1 MTDKEKIEQRKIV
14 PVVAMVSAGKSKLL
28 NVLYNINYLECKT
41 GIGTKFVNILR
52 YNPNIKQPRFY
63 HLKLEKKDDNY
74 IFYKDLSLDVTE
86 GEKNIIEVNKNIN
99 EDLRAQPET
108 KYEDLFYMTEINEIP
123 FIKDKEYLKTHDLCD
138 IPGLNEYQN
147 NKNNEIKEKEKEIK
161 KENNNDKQFEEILK
175 EGEKCGYI
183 INLEKN
189 NKNEENEEKDEK
201 KNENNIN
208 ISEKKE
214 DLEDDIFKKIDIENE
229 HTYLTEIFK
238 IIKNSIDG
246 AIIILSIE
254 NYYKLENFEIIA
266 KLHKVIQKEISNFLI
281 ILNKMDLST
290 NPKND
295 IQKCKGLLIQNFP
308 KFQTFNINLNT
319 FIPLSV
325 DQLQNELLMD
335 KNFKHLINYHFYN
348 YMSKMNEEKNK
359 KETVTGKSF
368 INHLTDIIKTVGG
381 IKKEEIESKVEEL
394 NERDNIG
401 NINKEIIE
409 IINEIKNKF
418 SANEINLGISEQ
430 DFNDSNDDELPDPD
444 MEVTNSDDIYDINPT
459 YIIKFFYICFEDK
472 NQKLLMPSLSTETI
486 NLLNYFTNK
495 KTELK
500 LENNSKN
507 EEDNKIEQKT
517 RINREIINYLDDI
530 RNKFEKSK
538 FYIKELESI
547 IDEIKKVIID
557 LKIYDVI
564 LIPFIGAS
572 NAGKTTIINGII
584 GKELLPTDLNECT
597 KRGIIIRYTDEEETT
612 IRKASFIEEK
622 FLDTTSY
629 YFQAEHLIGKGIKQ
643 VRETLQGLNLDFT
656 TNEKDSFYY
665 IRTKIKLF
673 DELGLSDYYKK
684 MIYLIDFPG
693 YGTGNIFET

>member
-1 MTDKEKIEQRKIV
+1 MTDKEKIDQRKIV
-14 PVVAMVSAGKSKLL
+14 PVAAMVSAGKSKLL

-138 IPGLNEYQN
+138 IPGLSEYQN
-147 NKNNEIKEKEKEIK
+147 NKNNEIKEKEKEKEKEIK

-175 EGEKCGYI
+175 EGAKQGYI
-183 INLEKN
+183 YLEKDN
-189 NKNEENEEKDEK
+189 IKQENEEKEK
-201 KNENNIN
+201 EKNKEEEKNNNNNNIN
-208 ISEKKE
+208 EKKE

-281 ILNKMDLST
+281 ILNKMDLSS
-290 NPKND
+290 NPKAD

-335 KNFKHLINYHFYN
+335 KSFKHLINYHFYN

-359 KETVTGKSF
+359 KQTITGKSF

-394 NERDNIG
+394 NERE
-401 NINKEIIE
+401 NINIINQEIIE
-409 IINEIKNKF
+409 IINEIKNNF

-430 DFNDSNDDELPDPD
+430 DFIDSNDDELPDPEN
-444 MEVTNSDDIYDINPT
+444 MEDTNNDDIYDINPT
-459 YIIKFFYICFEDK
+459 YIIKFFYICFENK
-472 NQKLLMPSLSTETI
+472 KEKLLMPSLSTETI

-495 KTELK
+495 KVELK

-507 EEDNKIEQKT
+507 EKNNKIEEKT
-517 RINREIINYLDDI
+517 KINREIISHLTNI
-530 RNKFEKSK
+530 RNKFEESK

-547 IDEIKKVIID
+547 IDEIKKVIIN
-557 LKIYDVI
+557 LRIYDVI

-597 KRGIIIRYTDEEETT
+597 KRGIIIRLY
-612 IRKASFIEEK
+612 
-622 FLDTTSY
+622 
-629 YFQAEHLIGKGIKQ
+629 
-643 VRETLQGLNLDFT
+643 
-656 TNEKDSFYY
+656 
-665 IRTKIKLF
+665 
-673 DELGLSDYYKK
+673 
-684 MIYLIDFPG
+684 
-693 YGTGNIFET
+693 